1 VKGIVNMDIGLP
13 EILIVLVI
21 VIVIF
26 GPGRIA
32 NLGGELG
39 RSLREFRE
47 GLQGDQTD
55 EHGDETQ
62 AAEKEDDN
70 TPPE

>member
-1 VKGIVNMDIGLP
+1 MDIGLP
-13 EILIVLVI
+13 EILIVLLI
-21 VIVIF
+21 VVVIF

-47 GLQGDQTD
+47 GLQGDQPEEHVD
-55 EHGDETQ
+55 EPPAE
-62 AAEKEDDN
+62 EKEVDEI
-70 TPPE
+70 PPK